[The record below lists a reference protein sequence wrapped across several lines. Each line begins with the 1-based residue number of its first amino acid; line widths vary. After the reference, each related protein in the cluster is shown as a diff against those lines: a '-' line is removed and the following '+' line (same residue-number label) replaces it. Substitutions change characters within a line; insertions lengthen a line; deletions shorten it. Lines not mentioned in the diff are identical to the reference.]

1 MAALLAFCVLAA
13 AFPPV
18 GLAAEGNELAIPAG
32 TDLYDLLKED
42 TVKNGDTLRC
52 TGTVYASDTPE
63 IDDPWIIDKSIT
75 IEGGSLTIGTGGIL
89 LGADVTFKNTEL
101 LFTKPICNA
110 IVANGYTLTLDGV
123 TASSRGYAFNV
134 FCGTLVPNS
143 TQSFQVPDPGT
154 TNTVI
159 IQGGTNLRS
168 GNMAVV
174 GESNI
179 YAGSLSLG
187 SMSPEVDEA
196 GRPHSFAGSPT
207 IRIEGCADGRTPL
220 GTIYAS
226 GAQQRNLFEKDAQKP
241 TLRDTAQYTVSG
253 SVTIEG
259 TNSLP
264 NIDGAGA
271 AAANAV
277 YQGGTYPATKT
288 FTDIS
293 SLSVE
298 AGSLALD
305 NASWFRNGGI
315 LKVSNGATVDIQNMD
330 SSLSISDFHGGGS
343 LILGQPQVLTIT
355 GNVTGET
362 TVGVGKIF
370 NGASDIPTLNHTYII
385 AQGSSESS
393 FHLAPPNIANPPALI
408 FDGSGNWTA
417 TQPTGEISKLVS
429 LRPENIHAESGE
441 TEVIIPLNPVCTGL
455 ELSLSTL
462 SLAIQVNGAQAAFIE
477 NTNPDDSHY
486 EAGGLR
492 LFAGNYDGESL
503 AVYHGDGS
511 YITPILDGTYT
522 IKITVPGEYTVSGN
536 PLTASCTLT
545 VGDST
550 PVPGEP
556 TVTGISVNSTT
567 HKTEYNTGDSLDV
580 ANLTINV
587 AYSDNTAK
595 TVSVTADMVSGFD
608 SRQAAEGQV
617 LTIAYEGRTTTY
629 TVRITAPEEPGNP
642 EYQVILNNLGEGG
655 SGGGSYEAG
664 SIVTI
669 QAGSRNGYIFSAWQ
683 HPNTVTLADRNSP
696 ETSFVM
702 PSTDVALQA
711 AWEPEGG
718 ATPPIPDHIHTWNA
732 AWSSNQTH
740 HWHDC
745 TASGCTVTDNSRK
758 DGYAAHTAGAWVVD
772 RPASSSQDGIRHR
785 SCSICGYV
793 MEQAAIPAT
802 GGGSSSGN
810 GPSSEGGSTS
820 GNGPSSEGGAA
831 SGSPSSGGSGAAAVK
846 NPDGSTTST
855 NTNHATGTVTE
866 TTSRPDGSKTV
877 VETQKDGTVTTT
889 NTAKD
894 GSTVKVVEHPDG
906 ATETTVKQSDGFTA
920 SILKDQNGATADV
933 RLPSKEAGEGPA
945 GSVVLP
951 IPALPGEN
959 ASVTIYTGS
968 DQPVPVEIPVSG
980 NGASTIAC
988 LVNSDGSE
996 TILKTVLLTEGQI
1009 TVSVSDGATIHI
1021 RDNSKNFLDTGD
1033 HWAKDDIDF
1042 VAARELFS
1050 GETSSAF
1057 APDASMSRAMLMTVL
1072 ARLDGAEAAGNAAYE
1087 QGMAWAVAKGISD
1100 GRNPDGQVTREQ
1112 FLVMLHRYAGSPAA
1126 TSRELHFRDADEIS
1140 AYAMD
1145 AIRWALENGVI
1156 NGYEDGSFLPQ
1167 GKATRA
1173 QAAAILSRYVQ
1184 FLNQQ

>member
-1 MAALLAFCVLAA
+1 M
-13 AFPPV
+13 
-18 GLAAEGNELAIPAG
+18 
-32 TDLYDLLKED
+32 
-42 TVKNGDTLRC
+42 
-52 TGTVYASDTPE
+52 
-63 IDDPWIIDKSIT
+63 
-75 IEGGSLTIGTGGIL
+75 
-89 LGADVTFKNTEL
+89 
-101 LFTKPICNA
+101 
-110 IVANGYTLTLDGV
+110 
-123 TASSRGYAFNV
+123 
-134 FCGTLVPNS
+134 
-143 TQSFQVPDPGT
+143 
-154 TNTVI
+154 
-159 IQGGTNLRS
+159 
-168 GNMAVV
+168 
-174 GESNI
+174 
-179 YAGSLSLG
+179 
-187 SMSPEVDEA
+187 
-196 GRPHSFAGSPT
+196 
-207 IRIEGCADGRTPL
+207 
-220 GTIYAS
+220 
-226 GAQQRNLFEKDAQKP
+226 
-241 TLRDTAQYTVSG
+241 
-253 SVTIEG
+253 
-259 TNSLP
+259 
-264 NIDGAGA
+264 
-271 AAANAV
+271 
-277 YQGGTYPATKT
+277 
-288 FTDIS
+288 
-293 SLSVE
+293 
-298 AGSLALD
+298 
-305 NASWFRNGGI
+305 
-315 LKVSNGATVDIQNMD
+315 
-330 SSLSISDFHGGGS
+330 
-343 LILGQPQVLTIT
+343 
-355 GNVTGET
+355 
-362 TVGVGKIF
+362 
-370 NGASDIPTLNHTYII
+370 
-385 AQGSSESS
+385 
-393 FHLAPPNIANPPALI
+393 
-408 FDGSGNWTA
+408 
-417 TQPTGEISKLVS
+417 
-429 LRPENIHAESGE
+429 
-441 TEVIIPLNPVCTGL
+441 
-455 ELSLSTL
+455 
-462 SLAIQVNGAQAAFIE
+462 
-477 NTNPDDSHY
+477 
-486 EAGGLR
+486 
-492 LFAGNYDGESL
+492 
-503 AVYHGDGS
+503 
-511 YITPILDGTYT
+511 
-522 IKITVPGEYTVSGN
+522 
-536 PLTASCTLT
+536 
-545 VGDST
+545 
-550 PVPGEP
+550 
-556 TVTGISVNSTT
+556 
-567 HKTEYNTGDSLDV
+567 
-580 ANLTINV
+580 
-587 AYSDNTAK
+587 
-595 TVSVTADMVSGFD
+595 
-608 SRQAAEGQV
+608 
-617 LTIAYEGRTTTY
+617 
-629 TVRITAPEEPGNP
+629 
-642 EYQVILNNLGEGG
+642 
-655 SGGGSYEAG
+655 
-664 SIVTI
+664 
-669 QAGSRNGYIFSAWQ
+669 
-683 HPNTVTLADRNSP
+683 TLADRNSP